1 MEVIWAK
8 YEESE
13 NFTTVNRFSK
23 ITDIGSKG
31 TDFISFV
38 SVLLSNGNNK
48 FAYAAVLYIC
58 FRGFLISS

>member
-1 MEVIWAK
+1 MKKVK
-8 YEESE
+8 TSRPS
-13 NFTTVNRFSK
+13 TDFSK

-58 FRGFLISS
+58 FGGFLISS